1 MHREAAVE
9 GSPNRPCEGMEVS
22 ETWRP
27 LAPESSQVV
36 GIGDEMT
43 SQGPYRT
50 IRHVNERCG

>member
-1 MHREAAVE
+1 MRREAAVE
-9 GSPNRPCEGMEVS
+9 DPSNWPCERIEVN

-43 SQGPYRT
+43 S
-50 IRHVNERCG
+50 